1 MTVSGLIGRRA
12 GIRPRQRDDWPE
24 RACTW
29 VVNIGPP
36 SWMKS
41 PAIEE
46 GRRSLRRQE
55 ALDRARYE
63 AALADWEA
71 ECDAIRAATPKRQKP
86 VLPDPPAETRRG
98 TSDATIEKRA
108 ELIAP
113 SPGLTL
119 VRDEVSGLVG
129 SFNRYAKGEGDRQ
142 FWLECYSGGAYT
154 VDRVGRGTVRVADLY
169 LNLLGGTQPDKGR
182 ELFGEGPDDGFA
194 ARVTGIY
201 PEMPPDWQEHD
212 RWPDR
217 DARRA
222 LDAVCDRLVSAD
234 WSSLLMTDD
243 WKPLPYV
250 RLHPEAGPLWSEW
263 HTGLMGRLRAGEWE
277 GLHAGRVGKYPGLAA
292 RLALIWH
299 LIAWAAGRVS
309 DDEIRLVPALTLA
322 RVLDLMDAYVM
333 AMDARVCRAF
343 DRTSASN
350 GRERIAR
357 WIEATHP
364 SSFTLRDIRRHA
376 WSGLTEPD
384 AISASVEWLAAMGW
398 VREADPEQRLGR
410 PAKRYDVNPRIWEGD
425 DVTDR

>member
-169 LNLLGGTQPDKGR
+169 LNLLGGTQPDKARAVRRGAGR
-182 ELFGEGPDDGFA
+182 RVRGPG
-194 ARVTGIY
+194 
-201 PEMPPDWQEHD
+201 D
-212 RWPDR
+212 RHLSR
-217 DARRA
+217 DAA
-222 LDAVCDRLVSAD
+222 
-234 WSSLLMTDD
+234 
-243 WKPLPYV
+243 
-250 RLHPEAGPLWSEW
+250 
-263 HTGLMGRLRAGEWE
+263 
-277 GLHAGRVGKYPGLAA
+277 GLA
-292 RLALIWH
+292 
-299 LIAWAAGRVS
+299 G
-309 DDEIRLVPALTLA
+309 T
-322 RVLDLMDAYVM
+322 
-333 AMDARVCRAF
+333 
-343 DRTSASN
+343 
-350 GRERIAR
+350 
-357 WIEATHP
+357 
-364 SSFTLRDIRRHA
+364 
-376 WSGLTEPD
+376 
-384 AISASVEWLAAMGW
+384 
-398 VREADPEQRLGR
+398 
-410 PAKRYDVNPRIWEGD
+410 
-425 DVTDR
+425 

>member
-1 MTVSGLIGRRA
+1 
-12 GIRPRQRDDWPE
+12 
-24 RACTW
+24 
-29 VVNIGPP
+29 
-36 SWMKS
+36 
-41 PAIEE
+41 
-46 GRRSLRRQE
+46 
-55 ALDRARYE
+55 
-63 AALADWEA
+63 
-71 ECDAIRAATPKRQKP
+71 
-86 VLPDPPAETRRG
+86 
-98 TSDATIEKRA
+98 
-108 ELIAP
+108 
-113 SPGLTL
+113 
-119 VRDEVSGLVG
+119 
-129 SFNRYAKGEGDRQ
+129 
-142 FWLECYSGGAYT
+142 
-154 VDRVGRGTVRVADLY
+154 
-169 LNLLGGTQPDKGR
+169 
-182 ELFGEGPDDGFA
+182 
-194 ARVTGIY
+194 
-201 PEMPPDWQEHD
+201 MPPDWQEHD

-343 DRTSASN
+343 DRSSASN